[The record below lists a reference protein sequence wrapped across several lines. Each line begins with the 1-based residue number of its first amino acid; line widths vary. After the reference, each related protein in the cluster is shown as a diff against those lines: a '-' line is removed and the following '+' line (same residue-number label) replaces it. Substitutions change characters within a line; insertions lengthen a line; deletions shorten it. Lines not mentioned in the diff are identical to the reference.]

1 MARIIVVDSDSAS
14 NGRLV
19 KLLAADD
26 HEIRLYERGD
36 QALEDAASRA
46 AEPQLMILAWDLG
59 GLVGGPELLTRLR
72 QRQVTFP
79 QIVISSLINLQIRN
93 RVVGLVAQ
101 DLLSK
106 PIDGERLRLSVGR
119 ALQDPL
125 VVDPL
130 VTDLRREI
138 VGRSPA
144 LVDAVLM
151 LAKAIHS
158 GSTSLLLIGESGVGK
173 EIFAQLFH
181 RYTSGDRGPIEAVNL
196 AGLSSTLIESELFG
210 HERGAFT
217 DASYQHQGVF
227 ERAGE
232 GTLFLDDIGCLES
245 VLQPKLLRAI
255 DQREFVRV
263 GGTARIPFQARL
275 VCATSSN
282 LAETVKSG
290 SFRPD
295 LYYRISQFEIRIPP
309 LRKRPE
315 DLNPLIDYFLAGT
328 GEHLERETLEI
339 LKSYSFPGNVRE
351 LRDILQYARNTCHG
365 KCVLPCDLP
374 GEIMEDRESTTERPD
389 MDWKERFLAMSREEA
404 LRQIEIE
411 FDREY
416 LPRMLAAA
424 GGNRE
429 EAARRI
435 GITAGTLRRKLRNC
449 GLGDLVQHCE
459 GAEE

>member
-1 MARIIVVDSDSAS
+1 MARIIVVDSDSVS
-14 NGRLV
+14 NGRLAR
-19 KLLAADD
+19 LLAADD
-26 HEIRLYERGD
+26 HEVRLYERGD
-36 QALEDAASRA
+36 QALEDAISSAT
-46 AEPQLMILAWDLG
+46 EPQLMILAWDLG

-79 QIVISSLINLQIRN
+79 QIVINSLVNLQIRN
-93 RVVGLVAQ
+93 RVVGLGAQ

-106 PIDGERLRLSVGR
+106 PIDGDRLRLSVGR

-130 VTDLRREI
+130 VAELRREI
-138 VGRSPA
+138 VGESPA

-158 GSTSLLLIGESGVGK
+158 CSPSLLLIGESGVGK

-181 RYTSGDRGPIEAVNL
+181 RHTCRSGAPIEAVNL
-196 AGLSSTLIESELFG
+196 AGLSSGLIESELFG
-210 HERGAFT
+210 HEKGAFT
-217 DASYQHQGVF
+217 NASHQHQGVF

-232 GTLFLDDIGCLES
+232 GTLFLDEIGYLDS
-245 VLQPKLLRAI
+245 ALQPKLLRAI

-275 VCATSSN
+275 VCATSRN
-282 LAETVKSG
+282 LAESVKNG

-309 LRKRPE
+309 LRKRQE
-315 DLNPLIDYFLAGT
+315 DLRPLMDYFLAGT
-328 GEHLERETLEI
+328 GVQLERETLEI

-351 LRDILQYARNTCHG
+351 LRDILQYARDTCHG
-365 KCVLPCDLP
+365 QRVLPGDLP

-389 MDWKERFLAMSREEA
+389 TDWKERFLAMSREEA

-424 GGNRE
+424 GGNKE

-435 GITAGTLRRKLRNC
+435 GITAKTLRQKLRNC
-449 GLGDLVQHCE
+449 GLYDFVRQEEGDE
-459 GAEE
+459 S